1 MNVSW
6 LERNDTWE
14 PVWLPCQLEGGVSG
28 SLDMYPLTPVVAVC
42 DNVSDAVFNLSVMM
56 RVSGASPSQV
66 FGFNK
71 LCFQQEACDD
81 F

>member
-14 PVWLPCQLEGGVSG
+14 PVWLPGHLEGGISG
-28 SLDMYPLTPVVAVC
+28 SLDMYPLTLVVAVC
-42 DNVSDAVFNLSVMM
+42 DVSDAVFNLSVMM

-66 FGFNK
+66 FGFNT
-71 LCFQQEACDD
+71 LRFQ
-81 F
+81 